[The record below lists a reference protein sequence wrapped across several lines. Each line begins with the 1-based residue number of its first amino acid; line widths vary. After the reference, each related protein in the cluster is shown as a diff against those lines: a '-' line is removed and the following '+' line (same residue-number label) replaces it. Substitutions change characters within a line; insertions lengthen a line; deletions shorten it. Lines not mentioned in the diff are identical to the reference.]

1 MRHLASGLIRLS
13 ALLASGIPLA
23 SEASTATPP
32 NGVQQAMYF
41 RSAPQDA
48 ADCQPRF
55 AHGRVDWGSV
65 GNPAA
70 ACPDAFGWVSF
81 LQAIEQRFWTWGTDQ
96 TLWPASPKP
105 ICAEGTSGPDCCD
118 PRVMAQKPPYR
129 GKPDPACPYFPPD
142 WTDAPELSSTT
153 ARLTRSHQFGFLR
166 SADPARIL
174 REEEAEIVF
183 RNRSF
188 VRYTF
193 EQNLYTKE
201 GLGARFT
208 AASNWTAANAPYRNR
223 ALHVSYPADAVM
235 FKADFIS
242 EKLMRKNGL
251 IRDIPGSSVPNN
263 PDAPYISL
271 IIDADVGKHP
281 DFKPGRYYL
290 LAITAASK
298 ALPGWHWYAI
308 EHSANL
314 GRCDYNGCND
324 SFGYSALAA
333 SPSGASIRQNF
344 IAPHTAPAFESTTS
358 GGTSPEVIFDLGKPY
373 PQADTGEEASA
384 GLLDLMKAMRI
395 GQGRHLGTG
404 HGPSPED
411 PAWNSYRLK
420 GSQIDFVTT
429 EGMQINLG
437 ASITEGGFV
446 SSASCMTCHSQA
458 GPNAT
463 GNPGLAGVG
472 SQPRLSD
479 IGYGQTVYGAPDLAW
494 FYSYGTPQLISLQ
507 TDFVWGMLNASCA
520 KPDGNSGNCASYQVA
535 APKVVA
541 ENLE

>member
-1 MRHLASGLIRLS
+1 MPTFTARLRLLP
-13 ALLASGIPLA
+13 LLAAPAI
-23 SEASTATPP
+23 STAADTPAVPP
-32 NGVQQAMYF
+32 NGVQEAMYF

-48 ADCQPRF
+48 PECKPSF
-55 AHGRVDWGSV
+55 ANGRVDWGSV
-65 GNPAA
+65 ANPAA
-70 ACPDAFGWVSF
+70 TCPDAFGWVSF
-81 LQAIEQRFWTWGTDQ
+81 LQAIDQGFWTWATDQ
-96 TLWPASPKP
+96 TLWPSKPKP
-105 ICAEGTSGPDCCD
+105 ICAEGSSGPDCCD
-118 PRVMAQKPPYR
+118 PQAMAQTPPYQ

-166 SADPARIL
+166 SIDPARIL
-174 REEEAEIVF
+174 RQEEAEIVF

-223 ALHVSYPADAVM
+223 ALQVSYPSDAVM

-242 EKLMRKNGL
+242 EKLMRENGL
-251 IRDIPGSSVPNN
+251 IRDIPGNPVPNN
-263 PDAPYISL
+263 PEAPYISL
-271 IIDADVGKHP
+271 MVDAQVGGNS

-308 EHSANL
+308 EHVANP

-324 SFGYSALAA
+324 SFGFTALAR
-333 SPSGASIRQNF
+333 SPSGAEIRQNF
-344 IAPHTAPAFESTTS
+344 IAPHTAAAFDSTTP
-358 GGTSPEVIFDLGKPY
+358 GGTSAEVIFDLGKPY
-373 PQADTGEEASA
+373 SAAETGEEPTA
-384 GLLDLMKAMRI
+384 LLAALMKSMGI
-395 GQGRHLGTG
+395 GQGRQLGTG
-404 HGPSPED
+404 NDPTEED

-420 GSQIDFVTT
+420 GTQIDFVTA
-429 EGMQINLG
+429 EGMEINLG

-463 GNPGLAGVG
+463 GNPGLPGVG
-472 SQPRLSD
+472 AQPRLSD
-479 IGYGQTVYGAPDLAW
+479 IGYGQTVFGPPDLGW

-520 KPDGNSGNCASYQVA
+520 KPDGSTGNCAIYEVA
-535 APKVVA
+535 APKAVA
-541 ENLE
+541 ENFK